1 MIVTLEKQDLNKE
14 LRWSDFLFMEVDKVS
29 VIKSEGLVK
38 ADILQFTLKDFESL
52 EDIEKEG
59 TKTDYTEEGVPVETP
74 YKYKEKAVIIRPTFV
89 LWKKR
94 EAIFKMDTYFEKIGE
109 IKPEEYDRLLIEQ
122 IDFVNKLE
130 EKPGRIQKD
139 LYYFNLKA
147 EEMKILTSEEKEIL
161 TAPRIKE

>member
-29 VIKSEGLVK
+29 VLKSEGLVK
-38 ADILQFTLKDFESL
+38 ADILQFTLVDFESF

-59 TKTDYTEEGVPVETP
+59 VKIDYTEEGLPIETP
-74 YKYKEKAVIIRPTFV
+74 YKYKEKGIVIRPTFV

-109 IKPEEYDRLLIEQ
+109 TKPEEYDRLLIEQ

-139 LYYFNLKA
+139 LYYFNLTA
-147 EEMKILTSEEKEIL
+147 ERMKILTLEEIETL
-161 TAPRIKE
+161 TAPRIKQ